1 MHEGKFGIT
10 CVNFNSGA
18 TRTCLDSR
26 QVGTCLR
33 LNTEHA
39 KHMEKKSCKKKG
51 CKQGLFSPEG
61 ERPLVWIDDVIKL
74 RDQWFGSLFAQGGV
88 GTP

>member
-18 TRTCLDSR
+18 TRTCSDSR

-33 LNTEHA
+33 LNTQHA
-39 KHMEKKSCKKKG
+39 KHMEKKSCKKEVN
-51 CKQGLFSPEG
+51 SG

-74 RDQWFGSLFAQGGV
+74 RD
-88 GTP
+88 

>member
-26 QVGTCLR
+26 QVETCLR

-39 KHMEKKSCKKKG
+39 KHMEKKSCKKEVVSRVFFHLKENV
-51 CKQGLFSPEG
+51 L
-61 ERPLVWIDDVIKL
+61 LY
-74 RDQWFGSLFAQGGV
+74 GSMM
-88 GTP
+88 